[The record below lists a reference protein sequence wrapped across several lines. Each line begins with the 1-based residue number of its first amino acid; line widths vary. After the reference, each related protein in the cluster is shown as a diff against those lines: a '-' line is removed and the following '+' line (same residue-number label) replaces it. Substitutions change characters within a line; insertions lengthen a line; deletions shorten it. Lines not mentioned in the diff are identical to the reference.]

1 MSEDIIN
8 ALRLASD
15 RDRATVGSPNILDEA
30 ADELKKL
37 LGMLEVANEMAEHYA
52 QERDTERAEAD
63 RLARRNALLV
73 AEIETLRDERDELRR
88 RLCSYEGAWRR
99 VNNPLDEAH
108 LHDRPHE
115 IAKEWGWDC
124 FKEQP

>member
-1 MSEDIIN
+1 MSDDIIN

-15 RDRATVGSPNILDEA
+15 RVKATVGSPNILDEA

-73 AEIETLRDERDELRR
+73 AEIETLREERDEARREVCSMNETGLRMNESDKKREAKR
-88 RLCSYEGAWRR
+88 R
-99 VNNPLDEAH
+99 
-108 LHDRPHE
+108 
-115 IAKEWGWDC
+115 GWDC
-124 FKEQP
+124 FKENP